1 MTREETIKELI
12 KQQLR
17 KAAPKLKGYK
27 IVLFGSRVTGKAHD
41 RSDFDVGIVG
51 DRPIGLRTFYEIDSL
66 LESIETLYRIDLVD
80 LNRASP
86 ALKREALKAAEPLY
100 DG

>member
-1 MTREETIKELI
+1 MNREETIKELI
-12 KQQLR
+12 KQQLS

-80 LNRASP
+80 LNRAAP
-86 ALKREALKAAEPLY
+86 ALKREALKAVEPLY